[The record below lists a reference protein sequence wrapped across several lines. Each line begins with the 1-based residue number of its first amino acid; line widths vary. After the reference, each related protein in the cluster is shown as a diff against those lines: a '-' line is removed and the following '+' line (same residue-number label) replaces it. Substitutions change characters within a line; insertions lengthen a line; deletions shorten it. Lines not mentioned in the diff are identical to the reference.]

1 MMGITLQIH
10 RLMWTLISQPKPPYT
25 PKTDHADHK
34 DNNPSIV
41 GEALPMEEIH
51 IFNSSSMLAND
62 LNLNSSTAI
71 PEDESQLLRI
81 HLSDSEIVALSA
93 KKKTDLWQGDSVVS
107 LPVTSRSRSS
117 TVGGATGWMRG
128 CW

>member
-41 GEALPMEEIH
+41 
-51 IFNSSSMLAND
+51 
-62 LNLNSSTAI
+62 AI